1 MGGAIIVGLLVWAVV
16 GAMTRFFVLQT
27 PETGVF
33 EGLIA
38 GVWAAW
44 PFFLSERAAR
54 YNFLHPVPR
63 RYKVPLKQA
72 FAKVRQTI
80 GDKTYNYGDK
90 WRVSTADTMQRRI
103 KATLKFTDEESHL
116 EASSLQNMHMK
127 TERKQRLI
135 ELDVQMKE
143 EPNDMTVVQFDF
155 YPRVEGVAFYACDAI
170 VSGIL
175 SDTET
180 ILGDGTAAGDPAET
194 ALPAPP
200 WWLLGVSAYAL
211 LVYFCDVMKAVFA
224 P

>member
-72 FAKVRQTI
+72 FA
-80 GDKTYNYGDK
+80 
-90 WRVSTADTMQRRI
+90 
-103 KATLKFTDEESHL
+103 
-116 EASSLQNMHMK
+116 
-127 TERKQRLI
+127 
-135 ELDVQMKE
+135 
-143 EPNDMTVVQFDF
+143 
-155 YPRVEGVAFYACDAI
+155 
-170 VSGIL
+170 
-175 SDTET
+175 
-180 ILGDGTAAGDPAET
+180 
-194 ALPAPP
+194 
-200 WWLLGVSAYAL
+200 
-211 LVYFCDVMKAVFA
+211 
-224 P
+224 